1 MPRSDV
7 WVDLYVRVS
16 TEMQAEEGYSLAEQE
31 ARLRLFVESQ
41 GWKIYEVR
49 KDAGRSG
56 KDLNRPGI
64 EAIIEDAQAHRV
76 QKVVV
81 YKLDRLSRS
90 QKNTLYLIEDV
101 FLENGVDFVSL
112 TESLDTA
119 TPLGKAMIGILAVF
133 AQLEREEIAERMMLG
148 RVASAKEGNWR
159 GGSGVPIGYRY
170 IPKSATEPGQLVV
183 DEYEAGVVREVF
195 RQFLAGKTY
204 HAIYDA
210 LRNSGHTT
218 KYGSFAGGGAAL
230 IPAMLSNRAYVG
242 EIKYQGIWYA
252 GKHDPIIDP
261 ATFARAQD
269 KMAEYRAT
277 LDAHRRKPFKAGHLL
292 TGLLWCSECG
302 ARWCFK
308 GCSYK
313 ARDGSRHYYDTYTC
327 YTRNAHKGQRRADR
341 CSLRPWAAS
350 ELEGNIWAQVEAL
363 SFDDVAAAP
372 SGEDP
377 EREVLVSRLA
387 DIERRQE
394 RLVELY
400 EIGGLSIDAVQK
412 RAATLTDEANRARA
426 ALDALDRR
434 SSKLTRPEL
443 AALLADVPAVRAGSL
458 DEQRA
463 LLVSLIDRI
472 ELMPNHEVHI
482 VWNF

>member
-1 MPRSDV
+1 MSEPV
-7 WVDLYVRVS
+7 IWVDLYVRVS

-31 ARLRLFVESQ
+31 ARLRLFAESQ

-64 EAIIEDAQAHRV
+64 EAVTEDAQAHRV

-170 IPKSATEPGQLVV
+170 IPKSATEPGRLVV
-183 DEYEAGVVREVF
+183 DEYEAEVVREVF

-204 HAIYDA
+204 HAIYDDMRSA
-210 LRNSGHTT
+210 GHTT

-230 IPAMLSNRAYVG
+230 IPAMLSNRAYIG

-252 GKHDPIIDP
+252 GKQDPIIDP

-302 ARWCFK
+302 ARWCFN

-327 YTRNAHKGQRRADR
+327 YTRNAHKGQRRADH
-341 CSLRPWAAS
+341 CSLRPWAAA
-350 ELEGNIWAQVEAL
+350 ELEALVWAQVEGL
-363 SFDDVAAAP
+363 SFEAAGAAP
-372 SGEDP
+372 SGDDLEAQALVKKLEDL
-377 EREVLVSRLA
+377 EK
-387 DIERRQE
+387 RQE
-394 RLVELY
+394 RLIDLY
-400 EIGGLSIDAVQK
+400 SVGGLSLDSVQK
-412 RAATLTDEANRARA
+412 RAALLAAEAERAQD
-426 ALDALDRR
+426 ALDALRRR

-443 AALLADVPAVRAGSL
+443 EKLLAGVPAVRAADL
-458 DEQRA
+458 AAQRE

-472 ELMPNHEVHI
+472 VLLPDHGIEIH
-482 VWNF
+482 WNF